1 MKNILIVDDNEQ
13 SRKLVKYA
21 LKENAYSIT
30 EALDGENAL
39 EILLNDKPDLLILDW
54 MMPQLSG
61 RSMIILLDEILGQ
74 IEKSGKM
81 NDKKFDVII
90 YSSVKMPDLNLP
102 NSRYF
107 RYLCYISKEWSM
119 FRQIER
125 IKKISKTKLEAA

>member
-13 SRKLVKYA
+13 SRKVVKYA
-21 LKENAYSIT
+21 LKENDYSFI
-30 EALDGENAL
+30 EAQDGENAL

-74 IEKSGKM
+74 IEKKGKM
-81 NDKKFDVII
+81 QNGKFDVII